1 MTDRL
6 VIGPY
11 GDAARAAWAEDGA
24 RMLARLED
32 LAGLPEDGRAAVRAL
47 GYMGHEPLGAAQMDL
62 LPNLQVIANFG
73 VGYDAIDVAA
83 ASARGITVTNTPDV
97 LNDDVADLA
106 VGMLIALNRGFEP
119 AIRAVREGTWATQG
133 GPPLGRRMSGRT
145 IGILG
150 MGRIGRAIADRLAA
164 FGCPVHY
171 QSRSPKDTPGD
182 WRFHA
187 DPVELARAVDDLVIA
202 IVGGEATRGIV
213 SAEVLAALGADG
225 VLVNVARGSVIDE
238 PALIAALEAGRLR
251 GAALDVFWNEPEVD
265 PRLARAPNV
274 LPLPHI
280 GSATVETRGAMLDL
294 QRRNLDAVLAGRPA
308 LTPVN

>member
-11 GDAARAAWAEDGA
+11 NQAARAVWEEDGA
-24 RMLARLED
+24 RMLARLDD
-32 LAGLPEDGRAAVRAL
+32 LAALPEADRAAVRGL
-47 GYMGHEPLGAAQMDL
+47 GYMGQAPLGAAQMDL
-62 LPNLQVIANFG
+62 LPGLRVIANFG
-73 VGYDAIDVAA
+73 VGHDAIDVAA
-83 ASARGITVTNTPDV
+83 ATARGITVTNTPDV
-97 LNDDVADLA
+97 LTDDVADLA

-119 AIRAVREGTWATQG
+119 ALRAVRNGTWATRG

-145 IGILG
+145 VGILG
-150 MGRIGRAIADRLAA
+150 MGRIGRATADRLAA

-171 QSRSPKDTPGD
+171 QSRGPKQTPEG
-182 WRFHA
+182 WHFHA
-187 DPVELARAVDDLVIA
+187 DPVDLARAVDDLVITV
-202 IVGGEATRGIV
+202 VGGEATRGIV
-213 SAEVLAALGADG
+213 SAEVLAALGPDG
-225 VLVNVARGSVIDE
+225 VVVNVARGSVIDE
-238 PALIAALEAGRLR
+238 PALIAALDGGRLR

-265 PRLARAPNV
+265 PRLARALNV

-280 GSATVETRGAMLDL
+280 GSATVETRGAMLEL